1 MNKKILVLLILIVI
15 GISSIIITQPN
26 VATVS
31 ANQGNFVA
39 PYKITNNSTYVWFN
53 YTTSNQNTIEPYT
66 TNSAPILNS
75 PGAIIHINT
84 PNTII
89 NAENNIISGI
99 DNNIIM
105 LVDGTALYNGHS
117 IRLNYTTFYLI
128 GHNAN
133 MGFGSNIQDVNLNI
147 TILPEFTDLCT
158 NATGVLID
166 KYIYYYLPDYMQSSP
181 ISYNYISTQY
191 EINTSAYYL
200 PTYNYNIAYS
210 ATSQAGYLFSLN
222 TYMQSF
228 TIKYNDTNT
237 TPIYYIFT
245 FLSQN
250 YTSSKVSTSLLNTNY
265 RLYLNFSLPNGTYS
279 YIETPVIFYNNTY
292 IDMVNLSV
300 SGYIVIDGANVVL
313 NVVNPPT
320 ILNLEQV
327 YLYVY
332 LTISS
337 ILIIAILKI
346 SNGLIMVYSMAS
358 SLFMLIGYNLQLPY
372 FNPSM
377 IMSVITLIIGL
388 FIYIYIWSD

>member
-26 VATVS
+26 VSTVS
-31 ANQGNFVA
+31 VNHGNFIS
-39 PYKITNNSTYVWFN
+39 PYLITNNSTYVWFN
-53 YTTSNQNTIEPYT
+53 YSTSYQNTVKPYT
-66 TNSAPILNS
+66 TNSAPNS
-75 PGAIIHINT
+75 ATPGAIVHINV
-84 PNTII
+84 PNNIN
-89 NAENNIISGI
+89 NAENNIIFNI
-99 DNNIIM
+99 DPNLIL
-105 LVDGTALYNGHS
+105 LVDGTALYYGHE

-128 GHNAN
+128 GYNAILT
-133 MGFGSNIQDVNLNI
+133 FGSNVQDVNVNI

-158 NATGVLID
+158 NSTGVYID
-166 KYIYYYLPDYMQSSP
+166 KFIYYYLPDYMQSAP
-181 ISYNYISTQY
+181 IAYNYISTQY
-191 EINTSAYYL
+191 VVNSSAYYL

-228 TIKYNDTNT
+228 TINYKGTNT

-292 IDMVNLSV
+292 IDMINLSV

-346 SNGLIMVYSMAS
+346 SNGLIMAYSMAS

-377 IMSVITLIIGL
+377 IMSVITLVIGL